1 MHFSVQIRPQW
12 DKSSGTVSALDLT
25 LKTDRPVKAG
35 EDLAARILTIVNI
48 PFCPMEPASFSDEAG
63 EIPVEARKGEAEM
76 SFIHREFYR
85 SLRDTVGETV
95 IRYRITP
102 RVQPEG
108 YRSSPYFDL
117 VAEKGG
123 VLGTG
128 TTFLLHPPVLSEE
141 ADFSLRWDLSGLPEG
156 SRGVWSLGTGDCEKR
171 LTVSDILFSAYM
183 AGQVKAIEEGKAGFY
198 WFGETP
204 FPAEACAGEITR
216 LFNYMS
222 KLFRDKGGDY
232 RVFTRRN
239 HFPGGGGTA
248 LTRSYIYAYGEGDAV
263 TVEELQ
269 SLLAHE
275 MVHNWPTLRD
285 DPPGAGT
292 WYVEGSAEYYS
303 TLIPLEMGICS
314 PRRTAD
320 IINEKAGSYYENPM
334 QGLDNLELGKR
345 YWTDRRCQRLPYARG
360 ILYLSNLD
368 AEIRRRTAG
377 QKTLLDIELALL
389 QLESPT
395 AEDFLRAGSEIA
407 GFDLRPGYED
417 MCAGKLP
424 PPDPDAFGGKFR
436 VVPCKVKLNNAQHR
450 ADREL
455 LDEESDG
462 YRWEVKE

>member
-128 TTFLLHPPVLSEE
+128 TTFLLHPPVLPEE

-171 LTVSDILFSAYM
+171 LTVSDILFSA
-183 AGQVKAIEEGKAGFY
+183 I
-198 WFGETP
+198 W
-204 FPAEACAGEITR
+204 
-216 LFNYMS
+216 
-222 KLFRDKGGDY
+222 
-232 RVFTRRN
+232 
-239 HFPGGGGTA
+239 
-248 LTRSYIYAYGEGDAV
+248 
-263 TVEELQ
+263 
-269 SLLAHE
+269 
-275 MVHNWPTLRD
+275 
-285 DPPGAGT
+285 
-292 WYVEGSAEYYS
+292 
-303 TLIPLEMGICS
+303 
-314 PRRTAD
+314 
-320 IINEKAGSYYENPM
+320 
-334 QGLDNLELGKR
+334 
-345 YWTDRRCQRLPYARG
+345 RG
-360 ILYLSNLD
+360 
-368 AEIRRRTAG
+368 R
-377 QKTLLDIELALL
+377 
-389 QLESPT
+389 
-395 AEDFLRAGSEIA
+395 
-407 GFDLRPGYED
+407 
-417 MCAGKLP
+417 
-424 PPDPDAFGGKFR
+424 
-436 VVPCKVKLNNAQHR
+436 
-450 ADREL
+450 
-455 LDEESDG
+455 
-462 YRWEVKE
+462 

>member
-12 DKSSGTVSALDLT
+12 DQSAGTVSALDLT

-63 EIPVEARKGEAEM
+63 EIPVESRKGGAEM

-85 SLRDTVGETV
+85 ALRDTVGETV

-128 TTFLLHPPVLSEE
+128 TTFLLHPPVLPEE
-141 ADFSLRWDLSGLPEG
+141 TDFSLRWDLSGLPEG

-314 PRRTAD
+314 PGGRRTSSTKRPAATTK
-320 IINEKAGSYYENPM
+320 IRCRGLITSNWGNATGPTAAASGSPTPGASSTS
-334 QGLDNLELGKR
+334 QTSTPKSGGGQPGR
-345 YWTDRRCQRLPYARG
+345 RPSWT
-360 ILYLSNLD
+360 SNLPSSSWR
-368 AEIRRRTAG
+368 ARRPRISSGSGAKSPGSTSGRGTRICAPGNCRPPTPTLSAG
-377 QKTLLDIELALL
+377 NSGWCPA
-389 QLESPT
+389 
-395 AEDFLRAGSEIA
+395 R
-407 GFDLRPGYED
+407 
-417 MCAGKLP
+417 
-424 PPDPDAFGGKFR
+424 
-436 VVPCKVKLNNAQHR
+436 
-450 ADREL
+450 
-455 LDEESDG
+455 
-462 YRWEVKE
+462 